1 MEALTGDNI
10 PKQEDIEQMVGLVN
24 AKVVVKTLHEMLKER
39 TKEGAAQ
46 EEALARQFVK
56 RMRTET
62 KDREKVK
69 EEAKRRWEALQ
80 DKLKFA
86 EVQAKMAEREK
97 QKQKR
102 EERQKKLK
110 ELEK

>member
-1 MEALTGDNI
+1 
-10 PKQEDIEQMVGLVN
+10 MVGLVN

-69 EEAKRRWEALQ
+69 EEAKRLDARMQHLATGVDPQPKRKKFTCFKAAPAARGLSIAVAFGAC
-80 DKLKFA
+80 DKIKN
-86 EVQAKMAEREK
+86 E
-97 QKQKR
+97 
-102 EERQKKLK
+102 
-110 ELEK
+110 